1 MVKKEKLLEKI
12 KTNPK
17 NIRFEDLCKAL
28 KDRGYDI
35 INTNDI
41 INTKGSHYSFSN
53 GQKTLTIVKPH
64 GGNKFCHVLDIK
76 EVIKQCLQ

>member
-17 NIRFEDLCKAL
+17 NIRFEELRKVL
-28 KDRGYDI
+28 IDRGYDI
-35 INTNDI
+35 INI
-41 INTKGSHYSFSN
+41 KGSHYSFSN
-53 GQKTLTIVKPH
+53 GHRTLTIEKPH
-64 GGNKFCHVLDIK
+64 GGNKFCHLLDVR